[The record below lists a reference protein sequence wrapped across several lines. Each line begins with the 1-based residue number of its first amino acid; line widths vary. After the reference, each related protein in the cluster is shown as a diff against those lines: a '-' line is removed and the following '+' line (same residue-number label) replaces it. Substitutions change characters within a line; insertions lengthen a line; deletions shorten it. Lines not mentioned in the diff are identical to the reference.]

1 MNNDKSNIKGS
12 NVRRAV
18 IFLLLA
24 GFCVALFAPSAAAS
38 QWSPTKTF
46 PDRDRIV
53 IRPEY
58 DEGGWTQP
66 NQDKPHKFDPALLRF
81 LRWMWI
87 GYYDNFIDVGDQVE
101 DIQDENESTDDED
114 TTANRN
120 YGSF

>member
-24 GFCVALFAPSAAAS
+24 GFCVALFAPHAAAS

-58 DEGGWTQP
+58 DDGGWGGTQSSP
-66 NQDKPHKFDPALLRF
+66 VDVWMIFRTSYYPSTLYWLFEILPDLDRGDDGVTNPDDHNNDPDADPHR
-81 LRWMWI
+81 
-87 GYYDNFIDVGDQVE
+87 
-101 DIQDENESTDDED
+101 
-114 TTANRN
+114 TT
-120 YGSF
+120 SSD